1 MIGAHI
7 EVILIVT
14 RALTAI
20 ALLQFIAPAPILRM
34 IFGATD
40 EIGLAVARH
49 WGLLFF
55 DRGAAHLCSI
65 SSFGSGPR
73 DGCRCDRESGARP
86 RCIRHI
92 LAHASCRSG
101 DRCRRFPHC
110 AHLCPPSG
118 GFLGPMLALGVKRT
132 SSAQW
137 MSHTFEISHK
147 ICELS
152 CAATRQTRFGPP
164 PAAPL
169 SRAKF
174 AVTRPVCAGK
184 SDGPEQRM
192 SCDGWCEAI
201 TRGPGSLQAGQHS
214 SNRHC

>member
-1 MIGAHI
+1 MEVKRTSAFRSSLQSGRPSQYDSPKPGWWTSFHSLALATMIGAHI

-164 PAAPL
+164 PAGTP
-169 SRAKF
+169 
-174 AVTRPVCAGK
+174 
-184 SDGPEQRM
+184 
-192 SCDGWCEAI
+192 
-201 TRGPGSLQAGQHS
+201 
-214 SNRHC
+214 